1 MGKMIIYPGQFQF
14 MPVVPLSLLVFILK
28 FSLLPLLL
36 LFYRAPF
43 DSQKHPSLDN
53 KVYGCPSC
61 EGYRLLLCSDWV
73 NGAG

>member
-14 MPVVPLSLLVFILK
+14 MSVVPLSLLIFILN

-36 LFYRAPF
+36 LFYRVPF
-43 DSQKHPSLDN
+43 DSQKHPNLGN

-61 EGYRLLLCSDWV
+61 KGYRLLLC
-73 NGAG
+73 